1 MVTRRS
7 PSGTGGF
14 LIALLVLAA
23 LGLIARPRCRRPV
36 SHAETDSPSAVPSEE
51 RLVHEGS

>member
-1 MVTRRS
+1 MATRRT

-14 LIALLVLAA
+14 LIALMILTAI
-23 LGLIARPRCRRPV
+23 GLIARSRCRRPAW
-36 SHAETDSPSAVPSEE
+36 STDADSPSAVPSEE